1 METEYEWDEAKR
13 QANIDKHGIDFEAAK
28 SFPWE
33 TAHIRLSSRRGEP
46 RYVATGYIGDRLF
59 SVVYTYRGDGRRIIS
74 LRSASPRER
83 REYEHSH

>member
-1 METEYEWDEAKR
+1 MYQWDEAKR
-13 QANIDKHGIDFEAAK
+13 QANIDKHGVDFEAAK

-33 TAHIRLSSRRGEP
+33 TSHITQSIRRGEL
-46 RYVATGYIGDRLF
+46 RYVATGYIGDRLY
-59 SVVYTYRGDGRRIIS
+59 SVVYTYRDAGRRIIS